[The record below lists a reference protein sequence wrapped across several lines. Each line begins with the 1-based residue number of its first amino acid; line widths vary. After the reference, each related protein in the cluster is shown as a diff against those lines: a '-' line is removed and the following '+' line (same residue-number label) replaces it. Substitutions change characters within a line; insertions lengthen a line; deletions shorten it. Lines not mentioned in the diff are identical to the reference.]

1 MTRPMTGPATGAARV
16 WDALCRHIDGVAIGT
31 TMAALHERGA
41 LAMLAARD
49 RTEFALLRERL
60 AASPGF
66 LHVAMRLLADQGWVA
81 RQGEPGTDQMT
92 IAPTARG
99 RIVMTQLAA
108 AYSVAVRFLARAG
121 RIAEALGNGDASS
134 FAGLAR
140 RDWGLPAAGIPPE
153 VRRQVLSHL
162 DGHLVAPVMHAVSSG
177 KADVATSLGAA
188 EVLALAGWARTD
200 GEAPRLTPDGE
211 IALSLA
217 RQYRYPVT
225 YLPLLCQVPELLF
238 GEPGRPGEGDGGGG
252 SGGGEET
259 HLDRELDLRFSGD
272 VFASACREP
281 FLRLALPLFGQHS
294 LSQHSLSQD
303 SLGRHSR
310 GQAPLGRQPGLVV
323 DAGCGD
329 GTLLEVLYLAV
340 REQTERGRHLEE
352 RPLLMVGVDPSPVA
366 RRMAAERL
374 SQAGVPH
381 VILDGDI
388 ADPAGLE
395 RALAARG
402 LDGRDALHVCKSAI
416 HDRAY
421 RGPGEASPRAGTQQG
436 GVPPAGDPRAGARPN
451 GTGTAGT
458 GAAGTGTAGT
468 WPVGTP
474 PAGAGAY
481 ALPDG
486 SALPASSVALD
497 LAGLF
502 RRWLPLARRH
512 GWLVIEAHA
521 VPAATLAGLIGR
533 THATVLDATHGYACQ
548 YPVEPAVFAWAARA
562 GGFVSRGHAEPGA
575 ATLGHTILTIDHFT
589 AAGQD
594 YPEGQV
600 R

>member
-1 MTRPMTGPATGAARV
+1 VPATATGAARV

-49 RTEFALLRERL
+49 RTEFAVLRERL
-60 AASPGF
+60 GASPGF
-66 LHVAMRLLADQGWVA
+66 LHVAMRLLADQGWAA

-92 IAPTARG
+92 ITPTARG
-99 RIVMTQLAA
+99 RVVMTELAG
-108 AYSVAVRFLARAG
+108 AYPVAVRFLARAG
-121 RIAEALGNGDASS
+121 RIGEALGNGDASS
-134 FAGLAR
+134 FARLAR

-177 KADVATSLGAA
+177 TADIATSRGAA
-188 EVLALAGWARTD
+188 EILALPGWART
-200 GEAPRLTPDGE
+200 GTETPGLTPDGE
-211 IALSLA
+211 VALSLA

-238 GEPGRPGEGDGGGG
+238 GEPGKPAEGQGEGQGG
-252 SGGGEET
+252 SEGDGEET

-272 VFASACREP
+272 VFAAACREP
-281 FLRLALPLFGQHS
+281 FLRLALPLFGQ
-294 LSQHSLSQD
+294 
-303 SLGRHSR
+303 GER
-310 GQAPLGRQPGLVV
+310 QAPLGRQPGLVV

-329 GTLLEVLYLAV
+329 GTLLEILYHAV
-340 REQTERGRHLEE
+340 RERTERGRHLAE

-374 SQAGVPH
+374 SGAGVPH

-388 ADPAGLE
+388 GDPDGLE

-402 LDGRDALHVCKSAI
+402 LDARDALHVCKSAI

-421 RGPGEASPRAGTQQG
+421 AGPGVGSPRAGTRQG
-436 GVPPAGDPRAGARPN
+436 GV
-451 GTGTAGT
+451 
-458 GAAGTGTAGT
+458 
-468 WPVGTP
+468 P

-497 LAGLF
+497 LARLF

>member
-1 MTRPMTGPATGAARV
+1 MR
-16 WDALCRHIDGVAIGT
+16 
-31 TMAALHERGA
+31 
-41 LAMLAARD
+41 
-49 RTEFALLRERL
+49 RE
-60 AASPGF
+60 
-66 LHVAMRLLADQGWVA
+66 
-81 RQGEPGTDQMT
+81 
-92 IAPTARG
+92 
-99 RIVMTQLAA
+99 
-108 AYSVAVRFLARAG
+108 
-121 RIAEALGNGDASS
+121 
-134 FAGLAR
+134 
-140 RDWGLPAAGIPPE
+140 WGLPAGVPPD
-153 VRRQVLSHL
+153 VRHQVLSHL
-162 DGHLVAPVMHAVSSG
+162 NGHLVAPVMHAVSSG
-177 KADVATSLGAA
+177 EADIATSRGAA
-188 EVLALAGWARTD
+188 EILAAAGWARLD
-200 GEAPRLTPDGE
+200 ADVPELTPDGE
-211 IALSLA
+211 IAMSLA

-225 YLPLLCQVPELLF
+225 YLPLLRQVPELIF
-238 GEPGRPGEGDGGGG
+238 GEPAKTDD
-252 SGGGEET
+252 GGEET

-272 VFASACREP
+272 VFTAACREP
-281 FLRLALPLFGQHS
+281 FLGLALPLF
-294 LSQHSLSQD
+294 D
-303 SLGRHSR
+303 
-310 GQAPLGRQPGLVV
+310 ATPLDRQPALVV

-329 GTLLEVLYLAV
+329 GALLETLYLAA
-340 REQTERGRHLEE
+340 RERTARGRRLAE
-352 RPLLMVGVDPSPVA
+352 RPLVMAGVDPSPVA
-366 RRMAAERL
+366 RRMASARL
-374 SQAGVPH
+374 SAAGVPH

-388 ADPAGLE
+388 GDPAGLE

-402 LDGRDALHVCKSAI
+402 LDARDALHVCKSAI

-421 RGPGEASPRAGTQQG
+421 GGPGQAPRAGTRQG
-436 GVPPAGDPRAGARPN
+436 GV
-451 GTGTAGT
+451 
-458 GAAGTGTAGT
+458 
-468 WPVGTP
+468 P

>member
-1 MTRPMTGPATGAARV
+1 MTATRTATAAGSAGSGAAGPPSPRRV
-16 WDALCRHIDGVAIGT
+16 WDALCRHIDGMAVGT

-41 LAMLAARD
+41 LALLAARD
-49 RTEFALLRERL
+49 RTEFAALRARL
-60 AASPGF
+60 DASPGF

-99 RIVMTQLAA
+99 RIVMTELAW
-108 AYSVAVRFLARAG
+108 AYPAAVRFLPRAEH
-121 RIAEALGNGDASS
+121 IAETTGPNDLGA
-134 FAGLAR
+134 FAVLAR
-140 RDWGLPAAGIPPE
+140 QEWGLPGKNIPPD
-153 VRRQVLSHL
+153 VRRQVLGHL
-162 DGHLVAPVMHAVSSG
+162 DGHLVAPVMYALTSG
-177 KADVATSLGAA
+177 KADIVTTPGVA
-188 EVLALAGWARTD
+188 EILALPGWARAA
-200 GEAPRLTPDGE
+200 GEAPGLTPDGE
-211 IALSLA
+211 LALSLA

-225 YLPLLCQVPELLF
+225 YLPLLRQVPELLF
-238 GEPGRPGEGDGGGG
+238 GDPGKAAESGEH
-252 SGGGEET
+252 GGGEET

-272 VFASACREP
+272 VFAAACREP
-281 FLRLALPLFGQHS
+281 FLDLALPLF
-294 LSQHSLSQD
+294 D
-303 SLGRHSR
+303 R
-310 GQAPLGRQPGLVV
+310 APLDGQPALVV

-340 REQTERGRHLEE
+340 RERTERGRRLAQQ
-352 RPLLMVGVDPSPVA
+352 PLMMVGVDPSPVA
-366 RRMAAERL
+366 RRMASARL
-374 SQAGVPH
+374 SAAGVPH

-402 LDGRDALHVCKSAI
+402 LDARDALHVCKSAI

-421 RGPGEASPRAGTQQG
+421 SGPAPESPVSSRAGTQQG
-436 GVPPAGDPRAGARPN
+436 SVPPASASPA
-451 GTGTAGT
+451 TVL
-458 GAAGTGTAGT
+458 
-468 WPVGTP
+468 PVTVLPVTVLPATVLPADGP

-486 SALPASSVALD
+486 SAIPARAVALD
-497 LAGLF
+497 LARLF
-502 RRWLPLARRH
+502 RRWRPLAGRH

-521 VPAATLAGLIGR
+521 VPAAVLAGLIGR

-562 GGFVSRGHAEPGA
+562 AGFVSRGHAEPGA
-575 ATLGHTILTIDHFT
+575 TTLGHTILTIDHFVT
-589 AAGQD
+589 VGQD

-600 R
+600 L

>member
-1 MTRPMTGPATGAARV
+1 M

-49 RTEFALLRERL
+49 RTEFAVLRERL

-66 LHVAMRLLADQGWVA
+66 LHVAMRLLADQGWAA

-99 RIVMTQLAA
+99 RVIMTELAG
-108 AYSVAVRFLARAG
+108 AYPVAVRFLARAG
-121 RIAEALGNGDASS
+121 RIGEALGNGDASS
-134 FAGLAR
+134 FARLAR

-177 KADVATSLGAA
+177 KADIATSRGAA
-188 EVLALAGWARTD
+188 EILALPGWART
-200 GEAPRLTPDGE
+200 GTETPGLTPDGE
-211 IALSLA
+211 VALSLA

-238 GEPGRPGEGDGGGG
+238 GEPGKPGEGEGEGG
-252 SGGGEET
+252 SGSAGAGGSDGGGEET

-272 VFASACREP
+272 VFAAACREP
-281 FLRLALPLFGQHS
+281 FLRLALPLFGQG
-294 LSQHSLSQD
+294 QHAL
-303 SLGRHSR
+303 H
-310 GQAPLGRQPGLVV
+310 QAPLARQPGLVV

-329 GTLLEVLYLAV
+329 GTLLEVLYHAV
-340 REQTERGRHLEE
+340 RERTERGRHLAE

-374 SQAGVPH
+374 SGAGVPH

-388 ADPAGLE
+388 GDPDGLE

-402 LDGRDALHVCKSAI
+402 LDARDALHVCKSAI

-421 RGPGEASPRAGTQQG
+421 AGPGIGS
-436 GVPPAGDPRAGARPN
+436 PRAGARQGVSRPRAP
-451 GTGTAGT
+451 GRTRCRT
-458 GAAGTGTAGT
+458 GARCR
-468 WPVGTP
+468 PV
-474 PAGAGAY
+474 
-481 ALPDG
+481 
-486 SALPASSVALD
+486 
-497 LAGLF
+497 
-502 RRWLPLARRH
+502 R
-512 GWLVIEAHA
+512 
-521 VPAATLAGLIGR
+521 
-533 THATVLDATHGYACQ
+533 
-548 YPVEPAVFAWAARA
+548 
-562 GGFVSRGHAEPGA
+562 
-575 ATLGHTILTIDHFT
+575 
-589 AAGQD
+589 
-594 YPEGQV
+594 
-600 R
+600 

>member
-1 MTRPMTGPATGAARV
+1 MTATTARTAAGSAGSGGAVPPDPLRV
-16 WDALCRHIDGVAIGT
+16 WDALCRHIDGMAVGT

-41 LAMLAARD
+41 LALLAARD
-49 RTEFALLRERL
+49 RTEFAALRARL
-60 AASPGF
+60 DANPGF

-99 RIVMTQLAA
+99 RIVMTELAG
-108 AYSVAVRFLARAG
+108 AYPAAVRFLPRSGPTAKIMG
-121 RIAEALGNGDASS
+121 PNDLGA
-134 FAGLAR
+134 FAALAR
-140 RDWGLPAAGIPPE
+140 QEWRLPSTNIPPD
-153 VRRQVLSHL
+153 VRRQVLGHL
-162 DGHLVAPVMHAVSSG
+162 DGHLVAPVMYALTSG
-177 KADVATSLGAA
+177 KADIATTQGVA
-188 EVLALAGWARTD
+188 EILALPGWARAA
-200 GEAPRLTPDGE
+200 GEAPGLTPDGE
-211 IALSLA
+211 LALSLA

-225 YLPLLCQVPELLF
+225 YLPLLRQVPELLF
-238 GEPGRPGEGDGGGG
+238 GDLGQAAEPGGHGD
-252 SGGGEET
+252 GEET

-272 VFASACREP
+272 VFAAACREP
-281 FLRLALPLFGQHS
+281 FLDLALPLF
-294 LSQHSLSQD
+294 D
-303 SLGRHSR
+303 RV
-310 GQAPLGRQPGLVV
+310 PLGGQPALVV

-340 REQTERGRHLEE
+340 RERTERGRRLAGQ
-352 RPLLMVGVDPSPVA
+352 PLVMVGVDPSPVA
-366 RRMAAERL
+366 RRMASARL
-374 SQAGVPH
+374 SAAGVPH

-402 LDGRDALHVCKSAI
+402 LDARDALHVCKSAI
-416 HDRAY
+416 HDRDY
-421 RGPGEASPRAGTQQG
+421 SGPAPEGPVSSRAGTQQG
-436 GVPPAGDPRAGARPN
+436 GVPPASASPATVLPATVLPAEG
-451 GTGTAGT
+451 
-458 GAAGTGTAGT
+458 
-468 WPVGTP
+468 P

-486 SALPASSVALD
+486 SAIPARAVALD
-497 LAGLF
+497 LARLF
-502 RRWLPLARRH
+502 RRWRPLASRH

-521 VPAATLAGLIGR
+521 VPAAVLAGLIGR

-562 GGFVSRGHAEPGA
+562 AGFVSRGHAEPGA
-575 ATLGHTILTIDHFT
+575 TTLGHTILTIDHFVT
-589 AAGQD
+589 VGQD